1 MQVFYFNHHRC
12 KLYAEVKRPVKNL
25 PLSGKSPAAEVTS
38 TLHQIHQRQFSSEL
52 GSSTVRKRLKQKIF
66 VRYVDTETCMLSYEK
81 AHKYTLAEMLHTRG
95 KYQISNL
102 YIFFAAALKG
112 TFHNLSWND
121 HGILINRNK
130 LSNLSLL
137 DNAAI
142 VENLQEL
149 ELDILELDHQDPQ
162 QRAVKGP

>member
-1 MQVFYFNHHRC
+1 M
-12 KLYAEVKRPVKNL
+12 
-25 PLSGKSPAAEVTS
+25 
-38 TLHQIHQRQFSSEL
+38 
-52 GSSTVRKRLKQKIF
+52 
-66 VRYVDTETCMLSYEK
+66 
-81 AHKYTLAEMLHTRG
+81 
-95 KYQISNL
+95 
-102 YIFFAAALKG
+102 
-112 TFHNLSWND
+112 FHNLYWND